1 MKRGRA
7 LPPLELGDE
16 DRKILEGYAR
26 RRKTAQQL
34 ALRARI
40 VLRAA
45 AGESNMSIAHAL
57 DTTRET
63 VGRWRKR
70 FLERGLGG
78 LHDEPRPGAPRTV
91 SDAKVEEIVTRT
103 LEEAPENATHWSTR
117 EMARRVG
124 VSSNTV
130 RRVWQAFGLQ
140 PHRSE
145 SFQLSNDPLLVEKMR
160 DVVGLYLN
168 PPEHAAVLC
177 VDEKSQIQALDRKQP
192 ILPMLPGRPE
202 RRSHDYR
209 RHGTTTLFAAL
220 DVATGKVIGSL
231 HRKHRAIE
239 FKKFLRRIDED
250 VPAELDV
257 HVILDNYA
265 THKTPEVQ
273 RWLARHPRFHFHFT
287 PTYSSW
293 LNQVERWFAFLT
305 DKKIKRG
312 AHESVVQLERA
323 IREFIA
329 HGNRDP
335 RPFAWTKSA
344 DEILKSI
351 RRFCERTMTAHG
363 VPQTCM
369 ETSGAGH

>member
-1 MKRGRA
+1 MARGRP
-7 LPPLELGDE
+7 LPPLELRDE
-16 DRKILEGYAR
+16 DRKILEGYTR

-63 VGRWRKR
+63 VARWRTR
-70 FLERGLGG
+70 FHDHGLDG

-91 SDAKVEEIVTRT
+91 PDARVEEIVTRT
-103 LEEAPENATHWSTR
+103 LEETPENATHWSTR
-117 EMARRVG
+117 DMARRVG
-124 VSSNTV
+124 VSSTTV
-130 RRVWQAFGLQ
+130 RRVWRAFGLQ

-145 SFQLSNDPLLVEKMR
+145 SFQLSNDPLLVEKVR

-168 PPEHAAVLC
+168 PPDHAAVLC

-192 ILPMLPGRPE
+192 ILPMLPGRAE

-231 HRKHRAIE
+231 HRKHRAVE
-239 FKKFLRRIDED
+239 FRKFLRRIDEAG
-250 VPAELDV
+250 PAELDV
-257 HVILDNYA
+257 HLILDNYA
-265 THKTPEVQ
+265 AHKTPEIQ

-293 LNQVERWFAFLT
+293 LNQVERWFALLT
-305 DKKIKRG
+305 DKQIKRG
-312 AHESVVQLERA
+312 AHQSVVQLERA
-323 IREFIA
+323 IREFIER
-329 HGNRDP
+329 GNQDP
-335 RPFAWTKSA
+335 RPFTWTKSA
-344 DEILKSI
+344 DDILKTI
-351 RRFCERTMTAHG
+351 RRFCERTASAHG
-363 VPQTCM
+363 LAPTCM